1 MYIKKNVTK
10 ISANILI
17 FFFIK
22 AIPAIAGQI
31 SILTAVK
38 YKKTPSIFGYIATQY
53 SKQKIIRS
61 LFVRSI
67 PSNEPE
73 EKNKIK
79 IQNEFFLI
87 FKIL

>member
-1 MYIKKNVTK
+1 MTDT
-10 ISANILI
+10 NINI
-17 FFFIK
+17 I
-22 AIPAIAGQI
+22 QD
-31 SILTAVK
+31 
-38 YKKTPSIFGYIATQY
+38 

-79 IQNEFFLI
+79 IPMAI
-87 FKIL
+87 R